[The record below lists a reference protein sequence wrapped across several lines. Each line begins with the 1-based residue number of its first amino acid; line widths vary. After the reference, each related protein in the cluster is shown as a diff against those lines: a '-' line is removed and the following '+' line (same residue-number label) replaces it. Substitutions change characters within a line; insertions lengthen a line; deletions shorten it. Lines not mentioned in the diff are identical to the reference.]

1 MKHFYFLLSLISI
14 SANAQDINLNISSGN
29 SIYISANNSVQ
40 IHGMELSPSAAYTL
54 TENIIT
60 KSATPINA
68 NSINRVYNV
77 SSPLLSY
84 QGNLVFNYEDT
95 ELNGV
100 SETNLVML
108 IKDSAGNWNA
118 TGSVLNTTL
127 NTLTNIF
134 ASTID
139 IYGVTAS
146 DNISLNITE
155 FDNINLNIY
164 PNPVLT
170 NLTIT
175 FKNPIDITFYDIA
188 GNLILNTNN
197 TSIDVSHLSSGV
209 YFLKII
215 DLNTNKQ
222 TYKKIIK
229 D

>member
-14 SANAQDINLNISSGN
+14 SVNAQINLNISSGN
-29 SIYISANNSVQ
+29 SIYISANNSIQ
-40 IHGMELSPSAAYTL
+40 IHGMELSPSTAYTL

-60 KSATPINA
+60 KSETPINA
-68 NSINRVYNV
+68 NSINRVYNF

-84 QGNLVFNYEDT
+84 QGNLVFNYLDT

-108 IKDSAGNWNA
+108 TKDNASNWNTTA
-118 TGSVLNTTL
+118 STLNSTL
-127 NTLTNIF
+127 NTLTNTF
-134 ASTID
+134 TSAID

-146 DNISLNITE
+146 DNTTLNIVEFNDISLN
-155 FDNINLNIY
+155 FY

-170 NLTIT
+170 NLTIVS
-175 FKNPIDITFYDIA
+175 KNLVDITFYDIA
-188 GNLILNTNN
+188 GNLILNTAN

-229 D
+229 N